1 MTSAALS
8 TNVLTAR
15 GTQVATG
22 SSTLRK
28 LVGDAKTV
36 SELNERIQSGIQ
48 LGGAIISAIDGIFE
62 GLFGFSPI
70 DEWIKKPFSGDWDA
84 MTTTAERWDALAAN
98 LTQTASAITEV
109 SNAVGDGMSWSGHA
123 SDEFKKDNDVLAKA
137 MQAGVAP
144 CQEGAEGMRK
154 LAQLAEET
162 FDFIMSTLQEIADL
176 LASVLADISIPVIGQ
191 FKGAW
196 DTHKVIGAVTNLVTT
211 VSGRIEQ
218 MLATA
223 RTFANCLA
231 HFGTA
236 YDQSVSALSECNL
249 TSGAPLSASTQ
260 NMIKTAEF
268 LTNPNSYLSDLVSGV
283 GDGLETMGKAAWD
296 GLTWAGEK
304 VGDGIEWV
312 GNTVLDGGQFV
323 GNGLFDG
330 AQAGQR
336 ALGDA
341 TQWGGNIIYDAG
353 QSALDWSVDRGQD
366 IRRGWNNATTGT
378 ANFVDDRLSDFFD
391 FIGAHGVADNLDQRS
406 AERTAA
412 NDARNEANDRSTDQ
426 WQEENRQKGDGMQDR
441 FNMLYDSGQDAIEG
455 LGDSVQE
462 WANDSLDGAQGQKHD
477 DADGGSFGG
486 R

>member
-1 MTSAALS
+1 MTSPALS

-48 LGGAIISAIDGIFE
+48 LGGAIISAVDGIFE
-62 GLFGFSPI
+62 GLFGYSPI

-98 LTQTASAITEV
+98 LTQTASAITAV
-109 SNAVGDGMSWSGHA
+109 SNAVGDGTSWSGNA
-123 SDEFKKDNDVLAKA
+123 SNEFKKDNDVLAKA

-154 LAQLAEET
+154 LAKLAEDT
-162 FDFIMSTLQEIADL
+162 FDFIMSTLQEIANL
-176 LASVLADISIPVIGQ
+176 LASVLADISIPVIGY

-196 DTHKVIGAVTNLVTT
+196 DTHKAIDAVTNLITT
-211 VSGRIEQ
+211 VSDRLQQ

-236 YDQSVSALSECNL
+236 YDQSMSALSECNL

-260 NMIKTAEF
+260 NMIKGAAF
-268 LTNPNSYLSDLVSGV
+268 ITNPGAGLKDAVSGF
-283 GDGLETMGKAAWD
+283 GNGLGKF
-296 GLTWAGEK
+296 GEK
-304 VGDGIEWV
+304 VWDGIEWAGDTLV
-312 GNTVLDGGQFV
+312 DGGQLL

-330 AQAGQR
+330 AQGVQR

-341 TQWGGNIIYDAG
+341 QQWGGNVLYDAG
-353 QSALDWSVDRGQD
+353 QAVWDWGTDRGQD
-366 IRRGWNNATTGT
+366 IRRGWNNVTTGA
-378 ANFVDDRLSDFFD
+378 ANFVDDRLSDMFD
-391 FIGAHGVADNLDQRS
+391 AFGGHGIADNLDQRS
-406 AERTAA
+406 ADRTAA
-412 NDARNEANDRSTDQ
+412 NDARNEANYRITDQ
-426 WQEENRQKGDGMQDR
+426 RQENRRESGDAWQKTYNEFYDR
-441 FNMLYDSGQDAIEG
+441 GQDAIEDF
-455 LGDSVQE
+455 GDSLQE
-462 WANDSLDGAQGQKHD
+462 GINDALDGTRGQRKEES
-477 DADGGSFGG
+477 GGAVFGA